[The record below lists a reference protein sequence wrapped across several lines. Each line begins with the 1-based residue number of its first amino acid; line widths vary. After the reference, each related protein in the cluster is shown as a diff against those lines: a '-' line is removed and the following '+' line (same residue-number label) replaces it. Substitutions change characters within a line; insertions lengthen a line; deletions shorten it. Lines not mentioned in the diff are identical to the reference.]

1 MRLILAHDNADLDA
15 IASLALA
22 RKLHPDAI
30 PVLHGGLD
38 GSERTAFILFKDALG
53 ILTPED
59 LPDEEIES
67 LIVVD
72 THDLGRLG
80 EYAEVA
86 RKVPV
91 LVYDH
96 HPTEGEVPPGHYQLV
111 GSCATLLTRRIQ
123 QEGIELTNPEATLAL
138 AGLEA
143 DTDFFQNGNTTRED
157 FQAAAYLS
165 QFADLRV
172 VREITRQ
179 FFDPEALNILAELL
193 KNPGWQ
199 DIGAFRVILKIL
211 QPEDRIPG
219 AGLAMRLISLT
230 GADAVFLFLQ
240 DGERTDV
247 VARARQRGPNVA
259 RILQDLG
266 GGGHKQAASARVDLP
281 PEEAYRKV
289 LECTAWQEKPILV
302 QDRMT
307 RDVRTLSDSLKIN
320 EAIVELVKIGHNG
333 APVLH
338 EGKLVGMVSRRDL
351 DRAMRHGLQNAPVKS
366 VMSRRVI
373 SIEPDEP
380 LGHATELI
388 RKHSVGRLPVVK
400 GGHLLGILTRS
411 DLLGEA
417 PPKPDLTEKV
427 LGHLQMQD
435 WEMIETVRENA
446 PSTAR
451 IMLVGGAVR
460 DALLGKHP
468 TDLDVV
474 VSGVDVIEVAQQ
486 SGLDFK
492 CYPQYGNA
500 TLTLPNGNHL
510 DLIQARDE
518 YYTAP
523 GAAPT
528 VMKGTLEQD
537 LARRDFTVN
546 ALALQLT
553 PEVKFIDQHDGLSD
567 LQAEVLRVLHPL
579 SFLEDPSRIVRG
591 ARLAVRLGFR
601 LEERTL
607 STISDALPHAE
618 MAFKRLKNELLLVFQ
633 ERTPGAVFEMLQE
646 WGAGELYGF
655 GDLTA
660 LKRADEARRK
670 GEHVPTETLM
680 ALWLHSFAPEQRKQ
694 VARIWQIPKRTR
706 EVADLAGPEDFLRM
720 SDWEFLYWCLLN
732 PDQARAYEVAKLT
745 PPRQVTGKDLLDLG
759 MKPGSALGELL
770 EHLKVLRQ
778 QEEVSGFEEELEV
791 ARRWIRDGRDAEG

>member
-38 GSERTAFILFKDALG
+38 GSERTAFILFKDSLG

-72 THDLGRLG
+72 THHLGRLG
-80 EYAEVA
+80 EFAEVA

-96 HPTEGEVPPGHYQLV
+96 HPTEGDVPPGHYQLV

-179 FFDPEALNILAELL
+179 FFDPGALGILAELL
-193 KNPGWQ
+193 KDPGWQ
-199 DIGAFRVILKIL
+199 DIGAFRVILKVL
-211 QPEDRIPG
+211 RPQERIPG

-240 DGERTDV
+240 DGDRTDV
-247 VARARQRGPNVA
+247 VARARQRGPNVS
-259 RILQDLG
+259 RILQEIG
-266 GGGHKQAASARVDLP
+266 GGGHKQAASARVEMS
-281 PEEAYRKV
+281 PEEALQKV
-289 LECTAWQEKPILV
+289 LACTAWQEKPVLV
-302 QDRMT
+302 CDRMT
-307 RDVRTLSDSLKIN
+307 RDVRTLSDHLKVSD
-320 EAIVELVKIGHNG
+320 AIVELVRIGHNG

-351 DRAMRHGLQNAPVKS
+351 DRAMRHGLQNAPVRS
-366 VMSRRVI
+366 VMSKRVI
-373 SIEPDEP
+373 SIEPDAP

-400 GGHLLGILTRS
+400 AGHLLGILTRS

-427 LGHLQMQD
+427 LSQLQMQD
-435 WEMIETVRENA
+435 WEIIETVRENA
-446 PSTAR
+446 PGAAK

-474 VSGVDVIEVAQQ
+474 VSGADVIEVAEH
-486 SGLDFK
+486 SGLNFK

-500 TLTLPNGNHL
+500 TLSLPNGNHL

-518 YYTAP
+518 YYTFP
-523 GAAPT
+523 GASPT

-537 LARRDFTVN
+537 LARRDFTIN

-553 PEVKFIDQHDGLSD
+553 PEVRLLDLHDGLSD
-567 LQAEVLRVLHPL
+567 LGAGLLRVLHPL
-579 SFLEDPSRIVRG
+579 SFMEDPSRIVRG

-607 STISDALPHAE
+607 STIPDALPHA
-618 MAFKRLKNELLLVFQ
+618 ASAIKRLKSELMLVFQ
-633 ERTPGAVFEMLQE
+633 ERTPGAVFETLKG
-646 WGAGELYGF
+646 WGAEELYGF

-660 LKRADEARRK
+660 LKRADEERRR

-680 ALWLHSFAPEQRKQ
+680 ALWLHSFPESERKQ
-694 VARIWQIPKRTR
+694 VARKWQIPKRTR
-706 EVADLAGPEDFLRM
+706 EVADLIQPGNFGRM
-720 SDWEFLYWCLLN
+720 NDWEFLYWCLLN
-732 PDQARAYEVAKLT
+732 PEQAREYEVLRLT
-745 PPRQVTGKDLLDLG
+745 PPRQVTGRELLELG
-759 MKPGSALGELL
+759 MKPGSQLGQLL
-770 EHLKVLRQ
+770 EHLKNLR
-778 QEEVSGFEEELEV
+778 EEEKVSSFEEEMQAAKTWMQEQGML
-791 ARRWIRDGRDAEG
+791 

>member
-1 MRLILAHDNADLDA
+1 MLRAMRLILAHDNADLDA

-38 GSERTAFILFKDALG
+38 GSERTAFILFKDAIG

-59 LPDEEIES
+59 LPNEPIES

-72 THDLGRLG
+72 THDFTRLG
-80 EYAEVA
+80 EFAEVA

-91 LVYDH
+91 MVYDH
-96 HPTEGEVPPGHYQLV
+96 HPVDEDAPPGHYQLV
-111 GSCATLLTRRIQ
+111 GSCATLLARRIQ
-123 QEGIELTNPEATLAL
+123 QEGIELTTPEASLAL

-157 FQAAAYLS
+157 FQAAAFLS

-172 VREITRQ
+172 VREVTRQ
-179 FFDPEALNILAELL
+179 FFDPDALNILSELL
-193 KNPGWQ
+193 KNPGWR

-211 QPEDRIPG
+211 RPEERIPG
-219 AGLAMRLISLT
+219 AGIAMRLISLT
-230 GADAVFLFLQ
+230 GADAVFLLLQ
-240 DGERTDV
+240 DGDRTDV
-247 VARARQRGPNVA
+247 VARARMRGPNVA
-259 RILQDLG
+259 RILQEVG
-266 GGGHKQAASARVDLP
+266 GGGHRQAASARVDLP
-281 PEEAYRKV
+281 PEEA
-289 LECTAWQEKPILV
+289 LEKILRCPAWQEKPVLV
-302 QDRMT
+302 LDRMT
-307 RDVRTLSDSLKIN
+307 RDVRTLSDTLKVS
-320 EAIVELVKIGHNG
+320 EAIVELVRIGHNG

-351 DRAMRHGLQNAPVKS
+351 DRAMRHGLSNAPVLS
-366 VMSRRVI
+366 VMSKRVI
-373 SIEPDEP
+373 SIEPDAP
-380 LGHATELI
+380 LTRATELI

-417 PPKPDLTEKV
+417 PPKPDFTERV
-427 LGHLQMQD
+427 LSQLQMQD
-435 WEMIETVRENA
+435 WETIETVRENA
-446 PSTAR
+446 PSSAR

-474 VSGVDVIEVAQQ
+474 VSGTDVIEVAEK

-500 TLTLPNGNHL
+500 TLSLPNGNHL

-523 GAAPT
+523 GADPT

-553 PEVKFIDQHDGLSD
+553 PEVKLIDLHDGLSD
-567 LQAEVLRVLHPL
+567 LNAGLLRVLHPL
-579 SFLEDPSRIVRG
+579 SFVEDPSRIVRG

-607 STISDALPHAE
+607 NTIKDALPHAE
-618 MAFKRLKNELLLVFQ
+618 SAMKRLKTELLLVFH
-633 ERTPGAVFEMLQE
+633 ERMPGAVFETLQN
-646 WGAGELYGF
+646 WGAGALYGF
-655 GDLTA
+655 GDISA
-660 LKRADEARRK
+660 LKRADEARKK

-680 ALWLHSFAPEQRKQ
+680 ALWLHSFSENERKQ
-694 VARIWQIPKRTR
+694 VARKWQIPKRTR
-706 EVADLAGPEDFLRM
+706 EVADQSHPENFTRM
-720 SDWEFLYWCLLN
+720 NDWEFLYWCFLN
-732 PDQARAYEVAKLT
+732 PEQATEYQVLRLT

-759 MKPGSALGELL
+759 MQPGSEMGKLL
-770 EHLKVLRQ
+770 AHLKALRQ
-778 QEEVSGFEEELEV
+778 EEKVSGFEEEMDV
-791 ARRWIRDGRDAEG
+791 VRRWMGR